1 MDHGEDAKTGEQES
15 DVRVASVQGRNV
27 RVVIV
32 DVRFASTDIDLSKF
46 SVDVGVS
53 DEGKTVVS
61 TIGSLLHT

>member
-46 SVDVGVS
+46 SVDVGVP

-61 TIGSLLHT
+61 TICSLLHT

>member
-1 MDHGEDAKTGEQES
+1 MHHGEDAKTSKQES
-15 DVRVASVQGRNV
+15 GVRVASDQGGDV

-46 SVDVGVS
+46 SVDVGVP

-61 TIGSLLHT
+61 TICSLLHT